1 MSPLAPDKRIGNDV
15 RPTFPRRSIVT
26 AGMPYGNKDLHFG
39 HIGGVFVHADVFA
52 RFLRDR
58 IGKENVLFVS
68 GTDCYGSSIVEAF
81 RIAVSEQG
89 FTGDIDQF
97 VRDNHE
103 LQKTSLSAFD
113 ISLDLFA
120 ASALDGPARTHKE
133 LCEHLMRMLYQAGHL
148 AQRTGQQFYD
158 SVASMYLN
166 GRQVEGIC
174 PIDGCAS
181 DKGYAD
187 ECALGHQ
194 YEPQDLINPRS
205 TLSGSVPVLKQVSNW
220 YVDVPKFRT
229 LLESWVGKIEESS
242 QGRPFAVKS
251 IREFLEP
258 PVVFVKKDDL
268 ESVNE
273 ILRSI
278 HGYSERSSKSQS
290 VGLVFESLEERE
302 RACAALVAA
311 GIRFRTGKTL
321 VPFRLTGNQEWGL
334 PAPVLEDEPE
344 RTFWV
349 WPESLFAPISFTAY
363 CGKTGKA
370 NPPTWEDWWC
380 AKDATVVQ
388 FIGEDNVYFY
398 GPAEMAMFLGL
409 QGKQPVFPPPEG
421 TMQLPALV
429 VNKHVQFLNKKI
441 SSSGPIKPPA
451 ATELLSHYTSDQL
464 RAHFF
469 GLGLGKQGVSFR
481 PKAFDPDA
489 KEQDADPVLVE
500 GNLLSN
506 VLNRCARSCFYT
518 LQKEFG
524 GRLPALKPSEEA
536 QRVSR
541 QTVLTYERQMHAHQF
556 QQVMVTVDRF
566 IRDISKFWARSSKAD
581 IAGGID
587 PQAITDLFYY
597 VRVAAVLAHPI
608 APRGTELI
616 RECFRVGEEF
626 WSWDRIFDPVE
637 AFVDDIAKH
646 VFKVL
651 PPHSDFFEKHASQ
664 VSQYKSQ
671 RDEQ

>member
-1 MSPLAPDKRIGNDV
+1 MNSFAPDKSGDRDT
-15 RPTFPRRSIVT
+15 RPTFPRRAIVT

-39 HIGGVFVHADVFA
+39 HIGGVFVHADIFA

-81 RIAVSEQG
+81 RVAVSEKG
-89 FTGDIDQF
+89 FTGSIEQF
-97 VRDNHE
+97 VRQNHE
-103 LQKTSLSAFD
+103 LQKASLSAFG
-113 ISLDLFA
+113 ISLNLFA
-120 ASALDGPARTHKE
+120 ASALDGPAKTHKE
-133 LCEHLMRMLYQAGHL
+133 LCEQLMKRLFEEGHL
-148 AQRTGQQFYD
+148 TQRSGQQFYD
-158 SVASMYLN
+158 SVTSMFLN

-174 PIDGCAS
+174 PIDGCGS

-187 ECALGHQ
+187 ECSLGHQ
-194 YEPQDLINPRS
+194 YEPQDLINPKS

-229 LLESWVGKIEESS
+229 LLEGWLGEIEESP
-242 QGRPFAVKS
+242 QGRPFAVKA
-251 IREFLEP
+251 IREFFEP
-258 PVVFVKKDDL
+258 PIVFVKKDDL
-268 ESVNE
+268 ESVNK
-273 ILRSI
+273 ILGSV
-278 HGYSERSSKSQS
+278 HGYTERSSKSQS

-302 RACAALVAA
+302 QACATLVAA
-311 GIRFRTGKTL
+311 GFRFRTGKTF

-334 PAPVLEDEPE
+334 PAPVLENEPE
-344 RTFWV
+344 RTWWV

-363 CGKTGKA
+363 CCQSGLA
-370 NPPTWEDWWC
+370 NTSGWEAWWC
-380 AKDATVVQ
+380 SKDASVFQ

-409 QGKQPVFPPPEG
+409 QGKRPALPPPEG
-421 TMQLPALV
+421 TMRLPVLV

-451 ATELLSHYTSDQL
+451 ATELLDHYTSDQL

-469 GLGLGKQGVSFR
+469 GLGLGKQGVSFK

-489 KEQDADPVLVE
+489 KPQDADPVLVE

-518 LQKEFG
+518 VQKEFS
-524 GRLPALKPSEEA
+524 GRLPANKVSEEA
-536 QRVSR
+536 RSASS

-556 QQVMVTVDRF
+556 QQVMITVDKY
-566 IRDISKFWARSSKAD
+566 IRDISKFWAKHSKSEST
-581 IAGGID
+581 GGID
-587 PQAITDLFYY
+587 PQALTDLFHY
-597 VRVAAVLAHPI
+597 VRIAAVLVHPI

-616 RECFRVGEEF
+616 REYFGVGEEF
-626 WSWDRIFDPVE
+626 WSWNRIFDPLD
-637 AFVDDIAKH
+637 AFVGDFATH
-646 VFKVL
+646 EFKAL
-651 PPHSDFFEKHASQ
+651 PPHFDFFEKHAAQ
-664 VSQYKSQ
+664 ISQYKS
-671 RDEQ
+671 

>member
-1 MSPLAPDKRIGNDV
+1 MSSLAPNKRMDDNA
-15 RPTFPRRSIVT
+15 RPTFPRRAIVT

-39 HIGGVFVHADVFA
+39 HIGGVFVHADIFA

-81 RIAVSEQG
+81 RIAVSERG
-89 FTGDIDQF
+89 FTGDILQF
-97 VRDNHE
+97 VRSNHE
-103 LQKTSLSAFD
+103 LQKASLAAFD
-113 ISLDLFA
+113 ISLNLFA
-120 ASALDGPARTHKE
+120 ASALDGPAKTHRE
-133 LCEHLMRMLYQAGHL
+133 ICEQLMKRLYHEGHL
-148 AQRTGQQFYD
+148 TQRTGQQFFD
-158 SVASMYLN
+158 TASSMFLN

-174 PIDGCAS
+174 PIDGCGS
-181 DKGYAD
+181 DQGYAD
-187 ECALGHQ
+187 ECSLGHQ
-194 YEPQDLINPRS
+194 YEPQNLINPKS
-205 TLSGSVPVLKQVSNW
+205 TLSGSVPILKQVSNW

-229 LLESWVGKIEESS
+229 LLEGWLGEMEESP
-242 QGRPFAVKS
+242 QGRPFAVKA

-268 ESVNE
+268 EAVNK
-273 ILRSI
+273 ILGSA
-278 HGYSERSSKSQS
+278 HGYTERSSKSQS

-302 RACAALVAA
+302 QACATLVAA

-334 PAPVLEDEPE
+334 PAPVLENEPE
-344 RTFWV
+344 RTWWV
-349 WPESLFAPISFTAY
+349 WPESLLAPISFSAF
-363 CGKTGKA
+363 CCQSGLA
-370 NPPTWEDWWC
+370 NTPQWESWWC
-380 AKDATVVQ
+380 DKAAAVFQ

-409 QGKQPVFPPPEG
+409 QGRQPVLPPPEG
-421 TMQLPALV
+421 TMQLPVLV

-489 KEQDADPVLVE
+489 KPLDADPVLVE

-518 LQKEFG
+518 VQKEFG
-524 GRLPALKPSEEA
+524 GRLPSNKVSEAALSA
-536 QRVSR
+536 SR

-556 QQVMVTVDRF
+556 QQVMVTVDKF
-566 IRDISKFWARSSKAD
+566 IRDISKFWSKSSKSEQT
-581 IAGGID
+581 GGID
-587 PQAITDLFYY
+587 PQALTDLFYY
-597 VRVAAVLAHPI
+597 VRIAAVLVHPI

-616 RECFRVGEEF
+616 REYFGVGEEL
-626 WSWDRIFDPVE
+626 WSWDRIFDSLDS
-637 AFVDDIAKH
+637 FVGDIAKH
-646 VFKVL
+646 EFKVL
-651 PPHSDFFEKHASQ
+651 PPHFDFFEKHETQISH
-664 VSQYKSQ
+664 YKS
-671 RDEQ
+671 